1 MENLEFK
8 SVNNFEVDIS
18 NNITGD
24 YEISATSND
33 VLKSL
38 NTTNESSAS
47 SLIEIK
53 TEIQEPSVLYKVASI
68 SWLCTTIMAYIIITT
83 AIVSLTLNIVRK
95 NAGKAIFSGVSFIIP
110 IIAMIIASFGRTL
123 HGLNADEIYEFTP
136 YLIIPIMAFIVDIV
150 VEIILF
156 IFCFSKNKNK
166 TPKE

>member
-47 SLIEIK
+47 SLIDIK
-53 TEIQEPSVLYKVASI
+53 QKSAS
-68 SWLCTTIMAYIIITT
+68 LVQYI
-83 AIVSLTLNIVRK
+83 K
-95 NAGKAIFSGVSFIIP
+95 
-110 IIAMIIASFGRTL
+110 
-123 HGLNADEIYEFTP
+123 
-136 YLIIPIMAFIVDIV
+136 
-150 VEIILF
+150 
-156 IFCFSKNKNK
+156 
-166 TPKE
+166 